1 MSLLD
6 WIVLF
11 GTLLL
16 IVSYGIYKTR
26 GSKNI
31 EGYLKGDNS
40 LKWWSI
46 GLSIM
51 ATQASAITFLS
62 TPGQAYQ
69 DGMGFIQFYFGL
81 PIAMIILSIWVL
93 PIYYKLKVYTA
104 YEYLENRFDLKT
116 RILGALLFLIQRGLA
131 AGITIYAPSIIL
143 STILGWPLEYTTLII
158 GILVIVYTVIGGTKA
173 VSQTQKHQMS
183 VMMGGM
189 IVAGVFVVHLLPEN
203 IGFGEAVNVAG
214 RMGKLNLI
222 DTTVD
227 PDNRYTLW
235 TGLLGG
241 LFVALS
247 YFGTDQSQV
256 ARYLGGK
263 SLTESRLG
271 LMFNGLLKIPMQFI
285 ILFIGAM
292 VFVFFQFNQPPVF
305 FNDAAVQEVK
315 SNPANK
321 QLYEETE
328 LAYQQIF
335 EQKRDKVEA
344 LALSNS
350 DTEVEALQADIKK
363 LENESDLLRDK
374 AKSIIKS
381 TDEDLE
387 TNDTDYVFISFV
399 MKYLP
404 SGVIGLLLAVIF
416 SAAMSSTASELN
428 ALASTTIVDVY
439 KRNLN
444 TKGSEKHYLI
454 ASKMATLL
462 WGAIAVGFALFAG
475 LLDNL
480 IQAVNILGS
489 IFYGTI
495 LGIFLVGFFIK
506 QVKGQAVFI
515 AAVIAQL
522 IVLYFYFFTEVA
534 YLWFNVI
541 GCFAVII
548 ISFAI
553 QQLKK

>member
-1 MSLLD
+1 
-6 WIVLF
+6 
-11 GTLLL
+11 
-16 IVSYGIYKTR
+16 
-26 GSKNI
+26 
-31 EGYLKGDNS
+31 
-40 LKWWSI
+40 
-46 GLSIM
+46 
-51 ATQASAITFLS
+51 
-62 TPGQAYQ
+62 
-69 DGMGFIQFYFGL
+69 
-81 PIAMIILSIWVL
+81 
-93 PIYYKLKVYTA
+93 
-104 YEYLENRFDLKT
+104 
-116 RILGALLFLIQRGLA
+116 
-131 AGITIYAPSIIL
+131 
-143 STILGWPLEYTTLII
+143 
-158 GILVIVYTVIGGTKA
+158 VYTVIGGTKA
-173 VSQTQKHQMS
+173 VSQTQKHQMI

>member
-173 VSQTQKHQMS
+173 VSQTQKHQMI

>member
-173 VSQTQKHQMS
+173 VSQTQKHQMI

-203 IGFGEAVNVAG
+203 IGFGEAINVAG

-271 LMFNGLLKIPMQFI
+271 LMFNGLLKIPMQFV

-328 LAYQQIF
+328 LAYRQIF

-350 DTEVEALQADIKK
+350 DTEVEALQADIEK

-506 QVKGQAVFI
+506 RVKGQAVFI
-515 AAVIAQL
+515 AAVIAQF